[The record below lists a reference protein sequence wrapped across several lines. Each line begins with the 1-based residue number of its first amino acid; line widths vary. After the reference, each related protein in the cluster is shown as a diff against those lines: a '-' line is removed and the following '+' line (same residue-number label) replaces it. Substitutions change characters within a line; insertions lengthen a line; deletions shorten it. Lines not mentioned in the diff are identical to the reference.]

1 MIFLTGQEKYE
12 DKQLAVEL
20 PDGSTTKDL
29 IAKVADKLP
38 QVDLRYVLILVNDE
52 LIYVDRV
59 LADGDVVR
67 CSRPLWGLV
76 LRILLTTRPHGGVEI
91 VQAYNDCS

>member
-1 MIFLTGQEKYE
+1 LRITVDLSHGTGMHE

-59 LADGDVVR
+59 LADGDVVKVF
-67 CSRPLWGLV
+67 PP
-76 LRILLTTRPHGGVEI
+76 TMGG
-91 VQAYNDCS
+91 